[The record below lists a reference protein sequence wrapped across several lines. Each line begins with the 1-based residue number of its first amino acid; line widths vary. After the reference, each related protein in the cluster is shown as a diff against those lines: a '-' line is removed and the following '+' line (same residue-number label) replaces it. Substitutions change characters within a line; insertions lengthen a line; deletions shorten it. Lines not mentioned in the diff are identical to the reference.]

1 MGKMKYIGPVV
12 VDQNGAVHA
21 PAGFTE
27 GGGRFISV
35 VHNEAPRG
43 SLEPRHVAPSDLT
56 PEAAPSVDAEAPVE
70 DDITAVLERQNRFYR
85 DAEKNGSNDRAD
97 VTSGDGIS
105 RFDKPQN
112 GLVSTSFDTDSSTT
126 ATFVPVGIEPAALLE
141 KVQRALIEFRDD
153 IVNAEELVQW
163 PDGRFGALITVRADD
178 PDGHTLEYPNHPN
191 HSDVYFADDS
201 YEYAM
206 TYRNRGLTKVYVQFD

>member
-1 MGKMKYIGPVV
+1 MGKMTYIGAAVF
-12 VDQNGAVHA
+12 DQNGAAHA

-35 VHNEAPRG
+35 VRNEA
-43 SLEPRHVAPSDLT
+43 PRHVAPSDLT
-56 PEAAPSVDAEAPVE
+56 PEAAPSIDAEAPIE
-70 DDITAVLERQNRFYR
+70 DDITVDLARQNRFYR

-105 RFDKPQN
+105 RFNKPQN
-112 GLVSTSFDTDSSTT
+112 GVVSAFLDTEASAA
-126 ATFVPVGIEPAALLE
+126 ATFVSVDIEPAALLE
-141 KVQRALIEFRDD
+141 KVQHALIEFRDD

-178 PDGHTLEYPNHPN
+178 PDGHTLEYSDHPN

-206 TYRNRGLTKVYVQFD
+206 MYRNRGLTKVYVHFD